1 MPCYENA
8 YPTRATTGYA
18 PKTAAAK
25 EPEHYRVEGV
35 ELPRLHPRYCPE

>member
-1 MPCYENA
+1 MPCYERSSYA
-8 YPTRATTGYA
+8 GDQTYA